1 MENQTRYSRKGLNN
15 MTTDMMLS
23 KTMNDIVM
31 AKAYAKQNPHDSV
44 CAPRT
49 YTSYMYNVCN
59 FYESL
64 KMKF

>member
-1 MENQTRYSRKGLNN
+1 MSNETRYSRKGLNN

-23 KTMNDIVM
+23 QTMNEIVM

-44 CAPRT
+44 CTPIV

-59 FYESL
+59 FYEAL